1 MAVTTKKTNVECSRL
16 QVNVSFVFKAVSFS
30 GDLKDETSVLAWLLD
45 DNNRELDDAIESVN
59 FKMLEKLLDTSPF
72 MAVFFCE
79 FRYHVFLYSC
89 LLFILMALYHE
100 SEGSSC
106 STAVERTLYNRDVI
120 GSFPAG

>member
-59 FKMLEKLLDTSPF
+59 FKMLEKLLETSPF

-79 FRYHVFLYSC
+79 FYLHIFLLTLFLSFLVFSLP
-89 LLFILMALYHE
+89 F
-100 SEGSSC
+100 C
-106 STAVERTLYNRDVI
+106 SPRGLA
-120 GSFPAG
+120 P

>member
-1 MAVTTKKTNVECSRL
+1 M
-16 QVNVSFVFKAVSFS
+16 
-30 GDLKDETSVLAWLLD
+30 SVLSWLLD

-89 LLFILMALYHE
+89 QLFILMSLYHE
-100 SEGSSC
+100 GEGSSC
-106 STAVERTLYNRDVI
+106 STAVERTPYNRDVI
-120 GSFPAG
+120 GSFPAR